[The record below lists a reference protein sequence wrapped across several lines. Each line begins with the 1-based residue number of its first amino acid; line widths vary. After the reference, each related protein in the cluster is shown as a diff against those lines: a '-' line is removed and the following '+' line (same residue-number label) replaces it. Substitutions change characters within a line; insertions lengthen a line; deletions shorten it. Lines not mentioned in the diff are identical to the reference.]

1 MLVADDLRLGNRFR
15 DHPLIY
21 SVLYK
26 SFVFAAMLVCF
37 HLFEGM
43 AVAWWRGGPLSES
56 LSEFGR
62 GDLKGILS
70 VGALVCVAFIPFFMF
85 REAARVIGGDQLWRL
100 FFARRT
106 EAFTLSVGGDGQPI
120 LAADCAAVDGSA
132 IEENAARS
140 AFE

>member
-1 MLVADDLRLGNRFR
+1 M
-15 DHPLIY
+15 
-21 SVLYK
+21 LYK
-26 SFVFAAMLVCF
+26 SVVFAAILVCF
-37 HLFEGM
+37 HIAEGM

-62 GDLKGILS
+62 GDLKGIVS

-85 REAARVIGGDQLWRL
+85 REAARVVGGDQLWRL

-106 EAFTLSVGGDGQPI
+106 EAFRLAVGAEGQPI
-120 LAADCAAVDGSA
+120 LSADRAAVDGPA
-132 IEENAARS
+132 IEEAAARS